1 MVTYTHVKCSIPIQ
15 ATLERSSSYTWVAA
29 GGVFPRACALLA
41 AIRPVRVHRTRQ
53 IARHTEEARRA
64 LAVAHVAVTVPARA
78 LLRTRLLTGGA
89 VVARWAAVLAALTVD
104 ARRTGARAVN
114 GVTRATV
121 LAAADAVA
129 ARAVSVL

>member
-1 MVTYTHVKCSIPIQ
+1 MYTCKMQHTTT
-15 ATLERSSSYTWVAA
+15 TLERKAYTGVAA

-41 AIRPVRVHRTRQ
+41 AVRSVRVHRARQ
-53 IARHTEEARRA
+53 IARHAEEARRA

-89 VVARWAAVLAALTVD
+89 VVARRTAVLAALTVD
-104 ARRTGARAVN
+104 ARWAGARAVHR
-114 GVTRATV
+114 VTRAAV
-121 LAAADAVA
+121 LAAANAVT